1 MADLILVIILFR
13 EVFSKNSLAFK
24 TGSGVV
30 AFVFRALFVVR
41 IAHLTTDVANLFVA
55 DIKSIES

>member
-1 MADLILVIILFR
+1 
-13 EVFSKNSLAFK
+13 
-24 TGSGVV
+24 V